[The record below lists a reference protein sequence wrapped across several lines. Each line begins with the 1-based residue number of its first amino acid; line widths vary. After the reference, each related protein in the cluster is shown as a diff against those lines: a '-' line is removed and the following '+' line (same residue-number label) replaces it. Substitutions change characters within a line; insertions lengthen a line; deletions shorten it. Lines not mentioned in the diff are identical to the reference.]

1 MQYTS
6 FAVRIEDKV
15 AHVAF
20 DIAGKAN
27 ALNDTSWEEMR
38 DLFEKLDREP
48 AVRVIILSG
57 HGKHFCAGIDLESLM
72 NQSYLTMDC
81 EGRKREAF
89 RAYVLKLQESITA
102 IERCR
107 KPVIAAV
114 HGGCIGG
121 GLDIATACD
130 MRYSV
135 DDAYFTI
142 RETDLGIVADLGT
155 LQRLP
160 KLIAP
165 GVAAE
170 MAYTGRKV
178 YGPEAKQI
186 GLVNE
191 SFTTQEELMAAVH
204 TLAIT
209 IASKSPLVTRGI
221 KDVLLHSREHTVADG
236 LQYVATYNSGVLLSN
251 DLAEA
256 VEAQLTKRPAKY
268 ED

>member
-1 MQYTS
+1 MQYTA
-6 FAVRIEDKV
+6 FTVRIEEKV

-27 ALNDTSWEEMR
+27 ALNDKAWAEMKSIFEE
-38 DLFEKLDREP
+38 LDRDA
-48 AVRVIILSG
+48 AVRVVVLSG
-57 HGKHFCAGIDLESLM
+57 NGKHFCAGIDLEALM
-72 NQSYLTMDC
+72 NQSYLTIDC

-89 RAYVLKLQESITA
+89 REYVLHLQSCITT
-102 IERCR
+102 IELCR

-165 GVAAE
+165 GLAAE

-191 SFTTQEELMAAVH
+191 SFTTQEELMTAVH
-204 TLAIT
+204 ILAIT
-209 IASKSPLVTRGI
+209 IATKSPLVTRGI
-221 KDVLLHSREHTVADG
+221 KEVLLHSRDHTVADG